1 MPDPY
6 AALELNLDALS
17 RVRRAGQM
25 TEADSALIRFAF
37 NCNLLGYDREDGHH
51 LAVLMAVTETL
62 VRRYR
67 LKLDK
72 TPQGD
77 LK

>member
-1 MPDPY
+1 M
-6 AALELNLDALS
+6 
-17 RVRRAGQM
+17 
-25 TEADSALIRFAF
+25 RFAF
-37 NCNLLGYDREDGHH
+37 NCDLLAHSPSAGDH
-51 LAVLMAVTETL
+51 LAILMAVTETL